1 MSMSVSISVRAS
13 VFWPSAG
20 QVRPV
25 RPSIRVVDRSGWFG
39 SCMDGANSTC
49 GHNNPTHFPPQPQ
62 EDLVAEIEAAGFKSA
77 SYSNYTLGAVA
88 VHSGFKFV

>member
-1 MSMSVSISVRAS
+1 
-13 VFWPSAG
+13 
-20 QVRPV
+20 
-25 RPSIRVVDRSGWFG
+25 
-39 SCMDGANSTC
+39 MDGANSNS